1 MIKPSFDEFKK
12 YAREHT
18 IIPVYQEI
26 LADMDTPV
34 SALKKLNKDKKAFL
48 LESVEGG
55 ELLAR
60 SSFLGINP
68 FIIISGENGKV
79 KIISDKSTEVED
91 FDDPLVYIQGL
102 FKKYT
107 SPKLDDLQGFS
118 GGAVGY
124 MGYDCVKYFEKID
137 ITGSDEPEMPE
148 FLFFLTDNLI
158 VFDHLKHTMKIIKNV
173 FVDENSDLEQ
183 KYQDAITSID
193 KIIEELS
200 LPSIV
205 EPIVID
211 EGENNID
218 VASNMNQQRFHEI
231 VDKAKDYIYEGDIF
245 QVVLSQR
252 FSTPLK
258 SEPFD
263 IYRTLR
269 RVNPSPYM
277 YFIQYDD
284 ISVIGSSP
292 EPLVKVDNNIA
303 ITRPIA
309 GTRRRGRTHEE
320 DLALEKELL
329 SDKKEL
335 AEHIMLVDLGRNDL
349 GRVCKPG
356 SVYPEEMM
364 TIERYSHVMHIVS
377 SVVGEIENDKSPFD
391 VLRAVFPAGTVSGAP
406 KIRAMEIIDELEESK
421 RGPYAGIVGYFG
433 FTGSLDSCITIRT
446 IITKDKTAYI
456 QAGAGI
462 VADSK
467 PELEY
472 KETKNKAMALI
483 RSIMMT
489 KEK

>member
-1 MIKPSFDEFKK
+1 MIKPYFDEFTK
-12 YAREHT
+12 YAQKHT
-18 IIPVYQEI
+18 VIPVYQEI

-34 SALKKLNKDKKAFL
+34 SALKKLNKDNKAFL

-60 SSFLGINP
+60 NSFLGINP

-79 KIISDKSTEVED
+79 KIISDKGTEVEN

-107 SPKLDDLQGFS
+107 SPKIDDLQGFS

-124 MGYDCVKYFEKID
+124 MGYDCIKYFEKID
-137 ITGSDEPEMPE
+137 ITGSDELEMPE

-173 FVDENSDLEQ
+173 IVDEKSDLEQ
-183 KYQDAITSID
+183 KYHDAISRID

-211 EGENNID
+211 EGANDINIE
-218 VASNMNQQRFHEI
+218 SNMNEERFHEI

-269 RVNPSPYM
+269 RINPSPYM

-309 GTRRRGRTHEE
+309 GTRRRGMTHEE

-446 IITKDKTAYI
+446 IITKDKIAYI

-483 RSIMMT
+483 RSILMT

>member
-12 YAREHT
+12 YAQKHT
-18 IIPVYQEI
+18 VIPVYQEI

-79 KIISDKSTEVED
+79 KIISDKGIEVED

-107 SPKLDDLQGFS
+107 SPKIDDLQGFS

-124 MGYDCVKYFEKID
+124 MGYDCIKYFEKID
-137 ITGSDEPEMPE
+137 ITGSDEPKMPE

-183 KYQDAITSID
+183 KYHDAITSID

-218 VASNMNQQRFHEI
+218 VASNMNQERFHEI

-377 SVVGEIENDKSPFD
+377 SVIGEIENDKSPFD